1 MKFLMECVIPGKL
14 NWRYLLV
21 VAVVVLFGLWL
32 TYKRFFF
39 GLGEVTALNDYQ
51 PWGLWV
57 GFDVICGVA
66 LAAGGFVLTAGV
78 YLLNLQRYK
87 SVLRATVLTAFMGYL
102 LVSVGLL
109 YDLGK
114 PWNIWHPLIMW
125 NPHSVMFEVAWCVM
139 LYLTVL
145 ALEFS
150 PVVLEKIGSKK
161 PLRIIRSITIPLV
174 IVGVLLSVLHQ
185 SSLGSLFLIV
195 PEKLHPLWYTGLLP
209 LHFFLSAVT
218 VGFAVVICESYL
230 SHRLFKKSLEAH
242 VLADLGQFMVVA
254 LIITLAVRFQDLWTR
269 VDLSLVFGG
278 SVESWAFLVEMF
290 CFILPLVLMFSFRNR
305 MRLSIL
311 VLSAVLTV
319 AGVIINRLNISITG
333 LARAGNFSYFPT
345 WEEFGITLFLISCG
359 FIVFVLCLK
368 YLPVFPEEDWKNTTQ
383 D

>member
-1 MKFLMECVIPGKL
+1 MKFLVECVIPGKL
-14 NWRYLLV
+14 NWRCLLV

-32 TYKRFFF
+32 TYRRFFI
-39 GLGEVTALNDYQ
+39 GLGGVTALNDYQ

-145 ALEFS
+145 ALELS

-218 VGFAVVICESYL
+218 VGFAMVICESYL
-230 SHRLFKKSLEAH
+230 SHRLFKKSLETH

-305 MRLSIL
+305 MSLSIL

-319 AGVIINRLNISITG
+319 AGVIINRLNVSITG

-368 YLPVFPEEDWKNTTQ
+368 YLPIFPEEDWKNTAQ
-383 D
+383 G